1 MMQFTTQGIVLS
13 RTEFGEADRI
23 ITFLTPTHGKVR
35 AMAKGVRK
43 QKSKLAGGIELF
55 SVSELSLI
63 VGRSEINTLISTRLI
78 KHYGQIVKDINRT
91 NTGYELIKVANKAT
105 EDEPEAAYFHL
116 LNHAFEVLDDH
127 AVDLDLIAL
136 WFSMQLL
143 KIAGHTPNLHT
154 DNSGKKLQKE
164 HTYNFE
170 FDGMNFKPVE
180 KNGDGLFNASHIQF
194 LRLSFSDNSP
204 KALQRIK
211 GVEKLTKTCQP
222 LIQTMLQ
229 TYIRI

>member
-1 MMQFTTQGIVLS
+1 MNQFNTQGIVLS

-35 AMAKGVRK
+35 AIAKGVRR

-63 VGRSEINTLISTRLI
+63 VGRGEINTLTSTRLI
-78 KHYGQIVKDINRT
+78 KHYANIVKDIDRT
-91 NTGYELIKVANKAT
+91 NVGYELIKILNKAT
-105 EDEPEAAYFHL
+105 EDNPEATYFDL
-116 LNHAFEVLDDH
+116 LKEGFEVLDDSD
-127 AVDLDLIAL
+127 VDLDLISL
-136 WFSMQLL
+136 WFNMQLL
-143 KIAGHTPNLHT
+143 KLGGHTPNLRS
-154 DNSGKKLQKE
+154 DNRGEKLKKE

-180 KNGDGLFNASHIQF
+180 KNGDGLFTASHVQF
-194 LRLSFSDNSP
+194 LRLGFGDNSA
-204 KALQRIK
+204 KALQRIE
-211 GVEKLTKTCQP
+211 GVENFAKACQP
-222 LIQTMLQ
+222 LVQTMLQ